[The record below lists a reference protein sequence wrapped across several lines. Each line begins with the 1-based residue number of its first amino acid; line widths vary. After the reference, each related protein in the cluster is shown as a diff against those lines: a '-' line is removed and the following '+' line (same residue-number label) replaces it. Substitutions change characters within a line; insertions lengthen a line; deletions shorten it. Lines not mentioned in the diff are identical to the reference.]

1 MNGYVGF
8 YKGKK
13 YEVHAESILSARDK
27 IAGLAKAKKAY
38 DVVVM
43 LAEKD
48 GKPVVHSPNEL

>member
-8 YKGKK
+8 YKGKR
-13 YEVHAESILSARDK
+13 YEIYAESILSARDK

-48 GKPVVHSPNEL
+48 GKPVVHSPNGL